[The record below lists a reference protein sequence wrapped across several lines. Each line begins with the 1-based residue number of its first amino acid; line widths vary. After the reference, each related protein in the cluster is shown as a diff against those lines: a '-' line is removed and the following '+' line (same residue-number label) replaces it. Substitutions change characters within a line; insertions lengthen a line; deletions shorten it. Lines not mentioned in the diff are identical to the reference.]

1 MAGGQK
7 GLSFVGEPMVFASGA
22 TAIVMILLY
31 FVACAPLDV
40 GEDGPMDDANVK
52 CEEAWVAEFD
62 GDDETVNETAI
73 LEQPWCQ
80 QHLAGEHQEE
90 VAP

>member
-7 GLSFVGEPMVFASGA
+7 GLSFVGEPMVFASVA
-22 TAIVMILLY
+22 TAIIMILLY
-31 FVACAPLDV
+31 FVACSDLDV
-40 GEDGPMDDANVK
+40 GANSPKDDANVK
-52 CEEAWVAEFD
+52 CEEAWVAEYD

-80 QHLAGEHQEE
+80 QHLQEQSEE
-90 VAP
+90 VQP